1 MALNI
6 EDLMDISDI
15 NDITDNHDD
24 KDDDTSEAS
33 GKVEKNITE
42 NDYIEM
48 ANDFKVRMF
57 SKNITIQNLQ
67 KKLILIYALVERYM
81 DTDDPAFIEEAR
93 LILDKVLIDNIG
105 VQDID

>member
-6 EDLMDISDI
+6 VDLMDLTDI
-15 NDITDNHDD
+15 NDINDNTENDND
-24 KDDDTSEAS
+24 K
-33 GKVEKNITE
+33 KKNITE

-48 ANDFKVRMF
+48 ANDFKIRMF

-81 DTDDPAFIEEAR
+81 ELDDPAFIEEAR
-93 LILDKVLIDNIG
+93 LILDKALIDNIG

>member
-6 EDLMDISDI
+6 DDLMDISDI
-15 NDITDNHDD
+15 NDITDITDITENDND
-24 KDDDTSEAS
+24 K
-33 GKVEKNITE
+33 KKNITE

-48 ANDFKVRMF
+48 ANDFKLRMR
-57 SKNITIQNLQ
+57 SKNITIHNLQ

-81 DTDDPAFIEEAR
+81 EIDDPAFIEEAR